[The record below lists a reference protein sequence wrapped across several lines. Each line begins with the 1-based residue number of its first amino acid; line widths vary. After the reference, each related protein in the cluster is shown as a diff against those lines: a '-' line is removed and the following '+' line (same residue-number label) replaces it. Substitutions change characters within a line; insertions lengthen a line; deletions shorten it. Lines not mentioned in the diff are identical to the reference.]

1 MIIAFLFLSIVN
13 TSIFLFRSYFQYQPY
28 ANYASLYSSKPE
40 NLKKWENFIHDFPP
54 KDLKEAKKITDS
66 ICKGTS
72 STYSKIL
79 LISSSIFRHSQ
90 DQIGKPTDVF
100 SSLSPVSQY
109 KQICTSK
116 NEKLWC
122 GNIARIFSFFCWSQ
136 GIICRYIEIMQPGD
150 HHVLT
155 ECFLPEIQQ
164 WVMVDP
170 TFNLLIIQDNEGKML
185 NLVDFREAL
194 KKSIPVFAFESNG
207 VTIDKTIITNKTP
220 AVLKYYNKEN
230 QLFYYQ
236 RTETREVYTNLNKVK
251 RFIFPESWYA
261 IYDSRE
267 HGNLLF
273 YIKLVFI
280 SLLIVS
286 FFALLVVYLKPKI

>member
-1 MIIAFLFLSIVN
+1 MLAKKMMIAFVFLSVV
-13 TSIFLFRSYFQYQPY
+13 TTFIFLFRSHFQYQPY
-28 ANYASLYSSKPE
+28 ADYASLYSSKPE

-66 ICKGTS
+66 ICNGTS

-79 LISSSIFRHSQ
+79 LISSSIFRHSK

-109 KQICTSK
+109 KQICTST

-122 GNIARIFSFFCWSQ
+122 GNIARIFSFLCWSQ
-136 GIICRYIEIMQPGD
+136 GIICRYIEIRQPGD

-155 ECFLPEIQQ
+155 ECFLPESQQ

-194 KKSIPVFAFESNG
+194 KKSMPVFAFAANG
-207 VTIDKTIITNKTP
+207 VTIGKTKITDKTP
-220 AVLKYYNKEN
+220 GC
-230 QLFYYQ
+230 F
-236 RTETREVYTNLNKVK
+236 
-251 RFIFPESWYA
+251 
-261 IYDSRE
+261 
-267 HGNLLF
+267 
-273 YIKLVFI
+273 
-280 SLLIVS
+280 
-286 FFALLVVYLKPKI
+286 KILQ